1 MYLIWSRGMTYDVEC
16 IARWFTF
23 TVLIQVISFKYKLF
37 SLVSSLDR
45 RSQRLQFSSRTW
57 KIATMTQ
64 RCVQER
70 YFNSLD
76 CDACSELHVVTRKK
90 AYWLR
95 KDKK

>member
-1 MYLIWSRGMTYDVEC
+1 MYLIWWRGMTYDVEC

-23 TVLIQVISFKYKLF
+23 TVLIQVVSFKYKLF
-37 SLVSSLDR
+37 SLVSSQDR

-70 YFNSLD
+70 YFNSLTVIH
-76 CDACSELHVVTRKK
+76 ALN
-90 AYWLR
+90 YM
-95 KDKK
+95 